1 MPSIVTMALSCIS
14 SEIKRDIGRTYPL
27 AFNALVWGSLSDNF
41 LPVWYGKTRMV
52 GLDGR
57 TFATAKS
64 APRCAYAMR
73 GKNNSNSMIELVNK
87 AYYSTMT
94 ELKFSVTVQ
103 DIAVVSSRM
112 CPKITKDV
120 ASDVTRTCWW

>member
-1 MPSIVTMALSCIS
+1 MYNRLDTDGH
-14 SEIKRDIGRTYPL
+14 RQT
-27 AFNALVWGSLSDNF
+27 
-41 LPVWYGKTRMV
+41 
-52 GLDGR
+52 DGR

-64 APRCAYAMR
+64 ALCIR
-73 GKNNSNSMIELVNK
+73 NSMIKTNSMIELVNK
-87 AYYSTMT
+87 AYYSTVT

-103 DIAVVSSRM
+103 DVAVVSSRM